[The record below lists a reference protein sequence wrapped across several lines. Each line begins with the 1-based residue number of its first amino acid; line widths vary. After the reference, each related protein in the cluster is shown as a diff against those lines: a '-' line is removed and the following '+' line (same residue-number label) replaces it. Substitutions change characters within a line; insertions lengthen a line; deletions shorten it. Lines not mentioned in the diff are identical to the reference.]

1 MTSLAFI
8 ELIKLIGGAAG
19 GILSIVALLTL
30 LFKKPKKWL
39 SNTIKETTQENFK
52 NMEKEFQKLHEYNEK
67 AEITSCNMLRHDITV
82 IYEQYKGEKK
92 LPGRIREDLCILYED
107 YDSRGG
113 NSYIHMIMEEMMKW
127 EVI

>member
-1 MTSLAFI
+1 MTSLTFI

-19 GILSIVALLTL
+19 GILSIIALLTL

-39 SNTIKETTQENFK
+39 SNIIKENTKENCEYMK
-52 NMEKEFQKLHEYNEK
+52 AEFQKLHEYNEK
-67 AEITSCNMLRHDITV
+67 AEITSCNMLRHNITV
-82 IYEQYKGEKK
+82 IYEQYKKEKK

-113 NSYIHMIMEEMMKW
+113 NSYIHMIMDEMMKW

>member
-1 MTSLAFI
+1 MTSLAFL
-8 ELIKLIGGAAG
+8 ELIKLIGAAAG
-19 GILSIVALLTL
+19 GILSLVALITL
-30 LFKKPKKWL
+30 LCKKPKKWL
-39 SNTIKETTQENFK
+39 SRVIKENTQESCDYMK
-52 NMEKEFQKLHEYNEK
+52 SEFQKLHEYNEK

-113 NSYIHMIMEEMMKW
+113 NSYIHMIMGEMMKW

>member
-1 MTSLAFI
+1 MTSLAFL
-8 ELIKLIGGAAG
+8 ELIKLIGGVAG

-39 SNTIKETTQENFK
+39 ANIIKENTKENCEYMKAEFK
-52 NMEKEFQKLHEYNEK
+52 KLHEYNEK

-82 IYEQYKGEKK
+82 IYEQYKREKK

-113 NSYIHMIMEEMMKW
+113 NSYIHMIMDEMMKW

>member
-1 MTSLAFI
+1 MTSLTFI

-19 GILSIVALLTL
+19 GILSIIALLTL

-39 SNTIKETTQENFK
+39 SNIIKENTKENCEYMK
-52 NMEKEFQKLHEYNEK
+52 AEFQKLHEYNEK
-67 AEITSCNMLRHDITV
+67 AEITSCNMLRHNITV
-82 IYEQYKGEKK
+82 IYEQYKREKK

-113 NSYIHMIMEEMMKW
+113 NSYIHMIMDEMMKW

>member
-1 MTSLAFI
+1 MTSLAFL

-19 GILSIVALLTL
+19 GILSIVALITL
-30 LFKKPKKWL
+30 LCKKPKKWI
-39 SNTIKETTQENFK
+39 IKENTQESCDYMK
-52 NMEKEFQKLHEYNEK
+52 SEFQKIHEYNEK

-113 NSYIHMIMEEMMKW
+113 NSYIHMIMDEMMKW

>member
-1 MTSLAFI
+1 MTSLAFV

-19 GILSIVALLTL
+19 GILSIVALFTFLC
-30 LFKKPKKWL
+30 KKPKKWL
-39 SNTIKETTQENFK
+39 ANIIKENTKENCEYMK
-52 NMEKEFQKLHEYNEK
+52 AEFQKLHEYNEK

-82 IYEQYKGEKK
+82 IYEQYKKEKK

-113 NSYIHMIMEEMMKW
+113 NSYIHMIMDEMMKW

>member
-1 MTSLAFI
+1 MKA
-8 ELIKLIGGAAG
+8 
-19 GILSIVALLTL
+19 
-30 LFKKPKKWL
+30 
-39 SNTIKETTQENFK
+39 
-52 NMEKEFQKLHEYNEK
+52 EFQKLHEYNEK

-113 NSYIHMIMEEMMKW
+113 NSYIHMIMDEMMKW

>member
-1 MTSLAFI
+1 MTSLAFL
-8 ELIKLIGGAAG
+8 ELIKLIGASAG
-19 GILSIVALLTL
+19 GILSLIALITL
-30 LFKKPKKWL
+30 LCKKPKKWL
-39 SNTIKETTQENFK
+39 GRVIKENTQENCDYMK
-52 NMEKEFQKLHEYNEK
+52 AEFQKIHEYNEK

-82 IYEQYKGEKK
+82 IYEQYRGEKK

-113 NSYIHMIMEEMMKW
+113 NSYIHMIMDEMMKW